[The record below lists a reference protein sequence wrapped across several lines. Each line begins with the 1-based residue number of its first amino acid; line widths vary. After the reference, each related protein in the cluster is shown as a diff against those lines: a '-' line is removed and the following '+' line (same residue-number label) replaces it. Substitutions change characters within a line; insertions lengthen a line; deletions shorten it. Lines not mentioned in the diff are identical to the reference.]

1 MKTRR
6 RQFLSLTGTV
16 GIGAWIGLPSLPG
29 KTMNDWIIA
38 DGMPPEEELTLI
50 GPYGSWARS
59 LTAGKLPS
67 SSFRNKN
74 FEDINAWRTQARN
87 KLLSRLAMPDLGRA
101 PRATINKE
109 YDYDGLHIQELT
121 WQLPYGRPT
130 QGIALKPLNAKGPL
144 PAILA
149 LHDHG
154 GNKFF
159 GAQKIVR
166 TSDNQHPMLVDH
178 QKTYYEGYAWA
189 NEIAKRGYVVLVPDA
204 FPFASRRVM
213 LADVPARHRQNLKDP
228 DANRPSTEEIQLYNR
243 WAGDHEHI
251 MSKSLFSAGTTWPG
265 VWLAED
271 IKALDILC
279 AREDVDKNRVG
290 CCGLSG
296 GGMRSDFLGGLDD
309 RIRCAVP
316 VGFMTTWNDF
326 ALYTSYTHTWMI
338 YVPLLP
344 NELDFPE
351 ILGLRAPLPA
361 LVLNNNE
368 DQLFTPVEMKRADEI
383 LTEVYR
389 KAGASDKYKTS
400 FHPGPHKFDAK
411 MQREAFEWFDRW
423 LKI

>member
-1 MKTRR
+1 MKTKR
-6 RQFLSLTGTV
+6 RQFLSTTAAASL
-16 GIGAWIGLPSLPG
+16 GAWIGLPNTSG
-29 KTMNDWIIA
+29 KSMNDWISGA
-38 DGMPPEEELTLI
+38 LPPEEELTLI
-50 GPYGSWARS
+50 GPYGSWAKS
-59 LTAGKLPS
+59 LTSGKIPS
-67 SSFRNKN
+67 HSFRNKN
-74 FEDINAWRTQARN
+74 SKDINSWRRDAR
-87 KLLSRLAMPDLGRA
+87 KRLLDRLAMPDLGSA
-101 PRATINKE
+101 PKPTIIKE

-130 QGIALKPLNAKGPL
+130 QGIVLRPQNTKGPL

-154 GNKFF
+154 GNKFY
-159 GAQKIVR
+159 GSQKIVR
-166 TSDNQHPMLVDH
+166 TSDKQHPMLVEH
-178 QKTYYEGYAWA
+178 QKTYYEGFAWA
-189 NEIAKRGYVVLVPDA
+189 NEIARRGYVVLVPDA

-213 LADVPARHRQNLKDP
+213 LSDVPQKHRQNLKDP
-228 DANRPSTEEIQLYNR
+228 DANNPAAEEIEKYNR

-265 VWLAED
+265 VWIAED

-279 AREDVDKNRVG
+279 SLDNVDKSKVG

-296 GGMRSDFLGGLDD
+296 GGMRSVYLGGLDD
-309 RIRCAVP
+309 RIRCAIP

-361 LVLNNNE
+361 LVLNNTE
-368 DQLFTPVEMKRADEI
+368 DQLFTLTEMRRADDM
-383 LTEVYR
+383 LKEVYD
-389 KAGASDKYKTS
+389 KAGAAGNYKAS
-400 FHPGPHKFDAK
+400 FHAGPHKFDAK
-411 MQREAFEWFDRW
+411 MQKEAFEWFDRW
-423 LKI
+423 LKK